1 MRQPSHN
8 QLVATNQLHAV
19 NTEIHA
25 RLFWSSGDN
34 QRPGNK
40 RANIPGPAGL
50 NRKFVQ
56 VDVISIDNN
65 VLAGRT
71 TDGLGP
77 HVQYFLE

>member
-8 QLVATNQLHAV
+8 QLVATNQLHTV
-19 NTEIHA
+19 NTEIHS
-25 RLFWSSGDN
+25 RLLGASCDN
-34 QRPGNK
+34 QRPGDK
-40 RANIPGPAGL
+40 WANIPGPAGL

-56 VDVISIDNN
+56 VDVIFIDNN
-65 VLAGRT
+65 ILAGRT